1 MKKHH
6 ALFLLSAF
14 IVSSCSIIQFTSS
27 GKLEQIEFT
36 EDPANDNYQF
46 IYQDQENSPYLRTL
60 QSLYRLDSVADTGTS
75 EIQRM
80 LALLNWTNGRWKH
93 NGSNTPSKS
102 NTLTI
107 LEEAKAGKMFRCVE
121 YGTVLRSVLAANGY
135 KARTLGLKIKDV
147 EVTPS
152 GAGHVLT
159 EAWSDTH
166 GKWFL
171 LDAQFNVVPM
181 LNDQPLNAIELQDAI
196 LQNKDFKLID
206 FQGEVDEKT
215 RRNFLKFIPSYLYYF
230 DFRFDQREVV
240 YDSLYKVNDKIVLM
254 LVPKGADRPDTF
266 QIKNKM
272 NYLEYTSSL
281 NDFYRE
287 PEKF

>member
-1 MKKHH
+1 MKKLYVHI
-6 ALFLLSAF
+6 LLSAF
-14 IVSSCSIIQFTSS
+14 LVSSCSVIQFTSS

-36 EDPANDNYQF
+36 EDPANENYQF
-46 IYQDQENSPYLRTL
+46 IYQDDENSPELSTL
-60 QSLYRLDSVADTGTS
+60 QSLYRLDSVADMGSS

-107 LEEAKAGKMFRCVE
+107 LEEAKAGKKFRCVE

-135 KARTLGLKIKDV
+135 KARTLGLKIKEV
-147 EVTPS
+147 EVTSS
-152 GAGHVLT
+152 GAGHVPT

-181 LNDQPLNAIELQDAI
+181 LDGQPLNAVELQDAI
-196 LQNKDFKLID
+196 FQKKDFKLVN
-206 FQGEVDEKT
+206 FYGEVDNMT
-215 RRNFLKFIPSYLYYF
+215 RKNFLRFIPSYLYYF

-240 YDSLYKVNDKIVLM
+240 YDSLYKVNNKIVLM
-254 LVPKGADRPDTF
+254 LVPKGAKRPDTF

-272 NYLEYTSSL
+272 NYLEYTNSL
-281 NDFYRE
+281 NDFYRK
-287 PEKF
+287 PE